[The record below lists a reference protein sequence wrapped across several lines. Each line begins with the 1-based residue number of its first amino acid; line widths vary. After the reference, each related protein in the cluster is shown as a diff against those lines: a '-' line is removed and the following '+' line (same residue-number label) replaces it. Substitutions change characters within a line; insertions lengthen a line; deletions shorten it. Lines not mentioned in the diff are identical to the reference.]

1 MSATTADVIVI
12 GGGVNGLGT
21 AFRLVE
27 RGAGRVVVLERR
39 YLAAGASGKSGALV
53 RVHYTNEPES
63 RLAHA
68 SLPVFQHWGDII
80 GGDCGWQN
88 PGFVRIV
95 APADE
100 AALRANVA
108 MLQGIGVNTRLLDA
122 AELRD
127 LAPLL
132 RTDDLTYA
140 AYEPDSGYADPV
152 ATVYGFAR
160 RAAELGVEIRTG
172 AEACA
177 ILTEGERVT
186 GAELADG
193 ERLSAPVV
201 VVAAGAWADRLLLP
215 LGLDLGLLPNRVQV
229 AIFRWT
235 PPVMAAGTHP
245 VVIDNIRYCWLRPEG
260 RGTLIGLENLVTR
273 TNPDDYDEGVDPDYV
288 ARCREA
294 LVNRLPALKGAPM
307 RGGWAGMIMMSPDD
321 KPIIDQLAPYAG
333 LYCIAGDSGTSFK
346 TAPAIGQA
354 VAEWILDGAPR
365 LVDLAPFSAAR
376 FANGG
381 RWDDEHA
388 YAGGQ
393 AHATISR

>member
-1 MSATTADVIVI
+1 MRTTADVIVI
-12 GGGVNGLGT
+12 GGGVNGLST
-21 AFRLVE
+21 AFRLAE

-68 SLPVFQHWGDII
+68 SLPVFQHWADII
-80 GGDCGWQN
+80 GGDCGWMN
-88 PGFVRIV
+88 PGFVRVV

-108 MLQGIGVNTRLLDA
+108 MLQGFGVNTRLVDA
-122 AELRD
+122 AELRA

-140 AYEPDSGYADPV
+140 AYEPDAGYADPV

-160 RAAELGVEIRTG
+160 RATELGAEIRTN
-172 AEACA
+172 ADVRA
-177 ILTEGERVT
+177 ILTASERVT
-186 GAELADG
+186 GVELADG

-235 PPVMAAGTHP
+235 PPVMGAGTHP

-260 RGTLIGLENLVTR
+260 R
-273 TNPDDYDEGVDPDYV
+273 
-288 ARCREA
+288 AR
-294 LVNRLPALKGAPM
+294 
-307 RGGWAGMIMMSPDD
+307 
-321 KPIIDQLAPYAG
+321 
-333 LYCIAGDSGTSFK
+333 
-346 TAPAIGQA
+346 
-354 VAEWILDGAPR
+354 
-365 LVDLAPFSAAR
+365 
-376 FANGG
+376 
-381 RWDDEHA
+381 
-388 YAGGQ
+388 
-393 AHATISR
+393 